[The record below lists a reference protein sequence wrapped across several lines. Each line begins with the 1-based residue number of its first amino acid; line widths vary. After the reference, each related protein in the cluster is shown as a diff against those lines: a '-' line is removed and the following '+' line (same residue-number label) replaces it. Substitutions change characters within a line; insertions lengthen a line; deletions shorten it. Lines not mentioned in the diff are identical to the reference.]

1 MMSSRNNG
9 YTASDIERYH
19 SGKMLPEERHALEK
33 AALDDPF
40 LADALEGY
48 TFTSTASDDLAK
60 LRARLNEKSD
70 RKKVV
75 PIFQKY
81 RWISAAAIV
90 LIIAGVGWLVYS
102 VSQKE
107 NKTFTALKREQP
119 AKDSNNTVTSS
130 PNLLPDSAVDKKPVI
145 VQPVA
150 KNQPKLLNKKNDQ
163 TNSRPLALH
172 AKKQIGNSKDS
183 EVAADNQNE
192 AVAKTMDVSP
202 AQSQVPGSTAKI
214 SNVQNGGYLK
224 INKAASIEPRFNN
237 ASNEVAN
244 RQSFY
249 KKADTNNNP
258 SGKVAGIAPND
269 TIKNLNIVLKPLP
282 TDSLQTVVII
292 GYGTQKKSSARYPQV
307 IIDTLEPAEGYVH
320 FDDYVASNLKMP
332 EELKNKPVEGEVQL
346 SFDVDEEGQPTNIT
360 VVKSLCPKC
369 DEEAIR
375 LLKEGPKWKQKKNK
389 KGKLTIKF

>member
-1 MMSSRNNG
+1 MSLRNNG
-9 YTASDIERYH
+9 FTASDIERYH

-48 TFTSTASDDLAK
+48 TFTSTASGDLAK
-60 LRARLNEKSD
+60 IRARLHEKTD

-90 LIIAGVGWLVYS
+90 LIIAGAGWLAYS
-102 VSQKE
+102 ISQKE
-107 NKTFTALKREQP
+107 NKTVTALKREQP
-119 AKDSNNTVTSS
+119 VKDSNNTITSS
-130 PNLLPDSAVDKKPVI
+130 PTILPGSTAEKTPVI
-145 VQPVA
+145 QQPVA
-150 KNQPKLLNKKNDQ
+150 KNQPKVFNKKDDQ
-163 TNSRPLALH
+163 TNSRPLTSH
-172 AKKQIGNSKDS
+172 AKKQIANSKDN
-183 EVAADNQNE
+183 EVAADNKNE
-192 AVAKTMDVSP
+192 AVAKTMEVSP
-202 AQSQVPGSTAKI
+202 AQIEVHNSTAKI
-214 SNVQNGGYLK
+214 GNVQNGAYRK
-224 INKAASIEPRFNN
+224 INKAASTEPRFNN
-237 ASNEVAN
+237 ASNDVAT
-244 RQSFY
+244 RESFY
-249 KKADTNNNP
+249 KKADTNNNT
-258 SGKVAGIAPND
+258 SWKVDGIGPND

-282 TDSLQTVVII
+282 KDSLQTVVII

-369 DEEAIR
+369 DQEAIR